1 MVVIKDVN
9 LIPASFAEVCP
20 QLNSDLYTRGKLDV
34 FYVGETPDHR
44 KFTDE
49 FSKKLIQSIAYTP
62 VVSHYNEEKDDFE
75 GHAEE
80 QDIYGLVD
88 PMVPPTFVEHDGA
101 TWARCDVILYTK
113 RPDKTGEIASKIIGH
128 AQSLELRP
136 DTLKYKINRD
146 AQGNFKNLE
155 FLDGQFIGVSV
166 LGKDQQPAF
175 TGSHFFEALP
185 AETFIRGKEMT
196 LTIQEF
202 AKLSWGEQI
211 DLLSQAL
218 YNQYGE
224 NFWCIIDVYDN
235 MVVYRVYDEEAQR
248 IRMYRMKYK
257 LDAETVSF
265 KSEPEE
271 VHPSYEKLALIDT
284 DGKKRCPE
292 NEGVNLDIADEEN
305 KEEPATPSEPE
316 DPEEPSDPED
326 PAEPEDP
333 NDPKDPEDPAEPVD
347 PEPTEP
353 SEPSEPGEATT
364 EPENNES
371 GETEPGN
378 EDEDGASSEGSDP
391 KNLSLEEAGQKGS
404 DEENN
409 STTTVSLSNA
419 EQAEL
424 AAYRKEKK
432 IGLINSYA
440 DVLAAEDIKNLIDNV
455 DTYTLETLKP
465 VLDALFVT
473 ATRKKE
479 AVKPE
484 AHASNF
490 TWYPSTPK
498 GNKSE
503 YAEYI
508 GNLLKK

>member
-62 VVSHYNEEKDDFE
+62 VVSHYNEETDDFE

-166 LGKDQQPAF
+166 LGNDQQPAF

-218 YNQYGE
+218 YKEYGE
-224 NFWCIIDVYDN
+224 DFWCIIDVYDN

-257 LDAETVSF
+257 LDDETVSF

-271 VHPSYEKLALIDT
+271 VHPSYEKLELIDT

-305 KEEPATPSEPE
+305 EEESATSSDSDESEE
-316 DPEEPSDPED
+316 SSD
-326 PAEPEDP
+326 
-333 NDPKDPEDPAEPVD
+333 
-347 PEPTEP
+347 
-353 SEPSEPGEATT
+353 SENSADSGEAANAESNESSESESETT
-364 EPENNES
+364 SESENNASDEGGS
-371 GETEPGN
+371 DN
-378 EDEDGASSEGSDP
+378 EDENGGSSEGSEP
-391 KNLSLEEAGQKGS
+391 ENLSLEEAGQKGS

-409 STTTVSLSNA
+409 TTTTVSLSNA

-440 DVLAAEDIKNLIDNV
+440 DVLAAEDVKNLIDNV

-465 VLDALFVT
+465 VLDDLFVT

-484 AHASNF
+484 AHTSNF